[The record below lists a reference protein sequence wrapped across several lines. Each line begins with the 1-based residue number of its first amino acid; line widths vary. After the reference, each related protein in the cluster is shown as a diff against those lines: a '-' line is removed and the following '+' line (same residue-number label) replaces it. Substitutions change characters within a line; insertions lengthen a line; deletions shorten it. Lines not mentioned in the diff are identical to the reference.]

1 MKMGRGY
8 GGGGG
13 NLERGQKEASL
24 LLEVMDVTAISSF
37 NTLNASCFHTQHRC
51 NTDAE

>member
-8 GGGGG
+8 GGGGVC
-13 NLERGQKEASL
+13 LQRGQKEASL

-37 NTLNASCFHTQHRC
+37 KYLKRIAFAYTTPV
-51 NTDAE
+51 